1 MKTLL
6 ACAAL
11 CAALTA
17 ATHPSPLTPD
27 PVVFG
32 PPWISIEYPVN
43 PYDQTTRDAFLV
55 VHAYHHGTPMEFPV
69 RGTAEGIVDGKRR
82 SVSLEFAR
90 TSRPGV
96 FALKKGWADAGT
108 WTLMIAVAQG
118 KDDQAQAIVNVAS
131 DGTIASVRV
140 PTKRQD
146 GWTVPAPVAMTE
158 IEKELRTRAASN
170 N

>member
-6 ACAAL
+6 TIAAL
-11 CAALTA
+11 LCVTA
-17 ATHPSPLTPD
+17 AASPNSTGYRVD

-43 PYDQTTRDAFLV
+43 PYDQTTRDAYLV
-55 VHAYHHGTPMEFPV
+55 VHAYHHGTPTEFPV
-69 RGTAEGIVDGKRR
+69 RGTAEGLVDGKRK
-82 SVSLEFAR
+82 SVTLEFAR

-96 FALKKGWADAGT
+96 FALRKQWSDAGT

-118 KDDQAQAIVNVAS
+118 KDDQAQAIVNVGT
-131 DGTIASVRV
+131 DGQVASVRV

-146 GWTVPAPVAMTE
+146 NWTVPAPVAVAE
-158 IEKELRTRAASN
+158 IEKELRVRAAN